1 MTRLQAQL
9 DATQTAFRSQ
19 VPTEVLAK
27 IDKAMHDLTSSD
39 ILNGSLQ
46 VGDFVP
52 DFTLPNHQ
60 GEFRQ
65 LSSLLKKGPLVISFY
80 RGGWC
85 PYCNL
90 ELAALQ
96 AILPEIKACGAGL
109 IAITP
114 ETPDHSLNTAEKND
128 LSFEVLSDQGNAVAR
143 QFGLEFVVA
152 EELRP
157 IYQSFGLDIPA
168 FNGDASFTLP
178 IPATYVVGS
187 DGKVIYKFADVDYS
201 KRAEPGDLLNALGA
215 G

>member
-1 MTRLQAQL
+1 MTRLQTQL
-9 DATQTAFRSQ
+9 DATQIAFRSQ
-19 VPTEVLAK
+19 VPAEVLVK
-27 IDKAMHDLTSSD
+27 MNKATQDLTNSD

-46 VGDFVP
+46 VGEFVP
-52 DFTLPNHQ
+52 DFTLPNQQ
-60 GEFRQ
+60 GELRQ
-65 LSSLLKKGPLVISFY
+65 LSSLLKNGPLIISFY

-96 AILPEIKACGAGL
+96 SILPEIKASGASL

-114 ETPDHSLNTAEKND
+114 ETPDHSMSTAEKND

-143 QFGLEFVVA
+143 QFGLEFVIA

-157 IYQSFGLDIPA
+157 IYQSFAIDITA

-178 IPATYVVGS
+178 IPATYVVAS
-187 DGKVIYKFADVDYS
+187 DGKVIYKFADADYS
-201 KRAEPGDLLNALGA
+201 KRAEPGDVLKALVA